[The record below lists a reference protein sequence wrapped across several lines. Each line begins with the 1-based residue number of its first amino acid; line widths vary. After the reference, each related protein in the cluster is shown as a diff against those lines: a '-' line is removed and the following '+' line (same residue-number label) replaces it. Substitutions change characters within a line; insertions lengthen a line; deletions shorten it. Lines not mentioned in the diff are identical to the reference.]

1 MKSSSLGSMRQVTPR
16 VLHGQV
22 LGNALIMRSVG
33 AWNVYIRLRRRCI
46 SSRSARW
53 GFVMIPSVF
62 SICDRQRRW
71 SGFTP
76 QRLAHKESYSTG
88 PQLKKKTDSQRAS
101 TLTRAW
107 ERARFRQCF
116 SARLH
121 PRTSVTKVH
130 RLLGFR
136 SRWAGLSEWVF
147 FRSHGGGLL
156 LAAGNPPGGVGRLL
170 CTKRL
175 QIANRTGI
183 WFNTNHNFTCQP
195 YCDL

>member
-88 PQLKKKTDSQRAS
+88 PQLKKNRQPACIYFDKSVRESALPAVLFGPAAPPYLCHKS
-101 TLTRAW
+101 PPL
-107 ERARFRQCF
+107 ARFPIPMSGSVGVGIF
-116 SARLH
+116 SE
-121 PRTSVTKVH
+121 SW
-130 RLLGFR
+130 G
-136 SRWAGLSEWVF
+136 WA
-147 FRSHGGGLL
+147 
-156 LAAGNPPGGVGRLL
+156 AAGCG
-170 CTKRL
+170 
-175 QIANRTGI
+175 
-183 WFNTNHNFTCQP
+183 
-195 YCDL
+195 